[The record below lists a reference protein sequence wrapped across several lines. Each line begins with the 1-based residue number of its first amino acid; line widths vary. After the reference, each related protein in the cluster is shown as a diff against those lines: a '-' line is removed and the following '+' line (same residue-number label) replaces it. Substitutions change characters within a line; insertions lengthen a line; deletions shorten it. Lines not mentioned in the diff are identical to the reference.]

1 MRASPLLLL
10 LLAGACTVG
19 PDFKR
24 PVVAGTDAGWQ
35 SPAATPGPV
44 EANWWRALGDPT
56 LDTLVEAA
64 LANNLDLREAAA
76 RLREARAGRDA
87 AAGRASPEVSARG
100 SATQNRIS
108 GDGQLPVARIP
119 QFSRDYALFD
129 LGFDASW
136 EIDLWG
142 GTRRSIEGAQ
152 ARAEAAE
159 LRAGDVRLQV
169 IAEVV
174 RSYADLRAAQARR
187 TSVAAEAEV
196 RRTVAGLAQR
206 RYTGGEG
213 TRIEAAQAA
222 QRAATVRAALPQI
235 VADASAAQARLA
247 LLTGRPPEAVTLA
260 DAPLPLPPALVAAG
274 IRSELLQRRPDV
286 RAAQADLAAAT
297 ADVGVETANLY
308 PRFSLLGSLGRQSR
322 NVEGL
327 ADGPTTRFSI
337 GPSFSWPIFSAG
349 RIRAQIRGSNARV
362 DAAGARYEK
371 AVLSALA
378 DSETAL
384 NRYAAAR
391 AEAETRD
398 AVLAEAALVA
408 RLAERRW
415 RAGEDDRLQALEAE
429 AVRRSAEQAAL
440 AARAATLTSYAAL
453 SKALGGGWEAK

>member
-1 MRASPLLLL
+1 MRASSLVLLLL
-10 LLAGACTVG
+10 VGACTVG
-19 PDFKR
+19 PDYKR
-24 PVVAGTDAGWQ
+24 PVVAGIDAAWQ
-35 SPAATPGPV
+35 SPHAQPGPV
-44 EANWWRALGDPT
+44 SPNWWHALGDPA
-56 LDTLVEAA
+56 LDALVDAA

-87 AAGRASPEVSARG
+87 AAGRASPELSARG

-142 GTRRSIEGAQ
+142 GTRRAIEGAD
-152 ARAEAAE
+152 ARAQAAV
-159 LRAGDVRLQV
+159 LRADDIRLQI

-187 TSVAAEAEV
+187 ESVAAEVEA
-196 RRTVAGLAQR
+196 RQTVAELAQR
-206 RYTGGEG
+206 RLAGGEG
-213 TRIEAAQAA
+213 TRVEAAQAME
-222 QRAATVRAALPQI
+222 RAATVRAALPQI
-235 VADASAAQARLA
+235 EADAGAAQARLA
-247 LLTGRPPEAVTLA
+247 LLTGRPPEAVMLA

-286 RAAQADLAAAT
+286 RAAEVDLAAAT

-308 PRFSLLGSLGRQSR
+308 PHFSLLGSLGRQSR

-349 RIRAQIRGSNARV
+349 RIRAQIRGANARV
-362 DAAGARYEK
+362 DAAAARYEK

-378 DSETAL
+378 DSETTL

-391 AEAETRD
+391 AELQARE
-398 AVLAEAALVA
+398 AVLAEASVVA

-415 RAGEDDRLQALEAE
+415 HAGEDDRLQALEAE
-429 AVRRSAEQAAL
+429 AVRRGAEQAAL
-440 AARAATLTSYAAL
+440 AARAATLTTYAAL

>member
-1 MRASPLLLL
+1 MRARPLALLLCL
-10 LLAGACTVG
+10 GACTVG
-19 PDFKR
+19 PNFKR
-24 PVVAGTDAGWQ
+24 PIIAGSEAGWQ
-35 SPAATPGPV
+35 SAAAQPGPV
-44 EANWWRALGDPT
+44 DAAWWHTLGDAQ
-56 LDTLVEAA
+56 LDALVAAA

-87 AAGRASPEVSARG
+87 AAGRASPEVSVRG

-108 GDGQLPVARIP
+108 GNGQLPVARIP

-142 GTRRSIEGAQ
+142 GTRRAVEGAG
-152 ARAEAAE
+152 ARAQAAE

-187 TSVAAEAEV
+187 TSVAAEAEA
-196 RRTVAGLAQR
+196 RQTVADLAQR
-206 RYTGGEG
+206 RFTGGEG

-222 QRAATVRAALPQI
+222 QRAASVRALLPQI
-235 VADASAAQARLA
+235 QADASAAQARLA

-274 IRSELLQRRPDV
+274 IRSELLQRRPDI
-286 RAAQADLAAAT
+286 RAAEADLAAAT

-308 PRFSLLGSLGRQSR
+308 PRFSLLGGLGRQSR
-322 NVEGL
+322 TVDGL
-327 ADGPTTRFSI
+327 VDGPTTRFSI

-349 RIRAQIRGSNARV
+349 RIRAQIRGSNARA
-362 DAAGARYEK
+362 DAAAARYEK

-391 AEAETRD
+391 AEAQTRE
-398 AVLAEAALVA
+398 AVLAEATTVA

-429 AVRRSAEQAAL
+429 AVRRGAEQAVL

-453 SKALGGGWEAK
+453 SKALGGGLKAK